1 MPTDRVIELALNL
14 DDTTPQVVAHAI
26 SALLDAGALDAW
38 ATPIT
43 MKKNRPAVTLSALCQ
58 PDDRDRLA
66 RLALE
71 LTGSMG
77 VRFAPRE
84 RLTLDRHHETV
95 DTAFGPIRIK
105 VGRLDGTT
113 ITRTPEHDDALDA
126 AEQHGVPLRT
136 ALDAA
141 RAADARAQA
150 NPEGQ
155 P

>member
-1 MPTDRVIELALNL
+1 MPTDRVIEMALNL

-26 SALLDAGALDAW
+26 NALLDAGALDAW
-38 ATPIT
+38 ALPIT

-77 VRFAPRE
+77 VRFAPRD
-84 RLTLDRHHETV
+84 RLILDRHHETIE
-95 DTAFGPIRIK
+95 TPFGSVRIK
-105 VGRLDGTT
+105 VGRLDGQT
-113 ITRTPEHDDALDA
+113 IARAPEHDDALDA
-126 AEQHGVPLRT
+126 AHRHGVPLRT
-136 ALDAA
+136 VLDAA
-141 RAADARAQA
+141 RAADASA
-150 NPEGQ
+150 NPGETA